1 MISSTKEQIKE
12 DILNLLKE
20 YPKGL
25 PTYNE
30 QFKHK
35 LIRIID
41 NNFTKLSDYE
51 GL

>member
-1 MISSTKEQIKE
+1 MITSTKESIKQE
-12 DILNLLKE
+12 IIELLKQ
-20 YPKGL
+20 YPHGL

-30 QFKHK
+30 QFKTQ